1 MRTILRKLNRLSLL
15 ALAQVK
21 PSTSTGGLRVVDHV
35 MPSEL
40 FLENMTFT
48 SYVKEQYQMQL
59 KWSGVK
65 KTKLYNASP
74 LGRHAKRLMVQK

>member
-1 MRTILRKLNRLSLL
+1 MRTILRKLNRLALL
-15 ALAQVK
+15 ALAQAK
-21 PSTSTGGLRVVDHV
+21 PSTPTGGLRVVDHV

-48 SYVKEQYQMQL
+48 SYVKELYQMQL

-65 KTKLYNASP
+65 KLKYIMQAIWED
-74 LGRHAKRLMVQK
+74 MQKD